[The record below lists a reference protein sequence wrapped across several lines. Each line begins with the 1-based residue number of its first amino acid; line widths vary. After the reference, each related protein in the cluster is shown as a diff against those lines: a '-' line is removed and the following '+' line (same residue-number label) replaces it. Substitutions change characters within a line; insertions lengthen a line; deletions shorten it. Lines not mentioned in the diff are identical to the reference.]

1 MQSSLIERY
10 APIVLNRLPSVY
22 KKLVNRHALPKSM
35 AKKFVLSFDCDANDD
50 AKVAP
55 RITKKLIEMGITPV
69 FAVPGQLLLRNIAD
83 YTVVRDL
90 GCQFMNHGFRQHTFK
105 NMLSPVWKSSFFYE
119 KVPFCEVKNDIRL
132 ADEVLTDFLGT
143 QPVGFRAPHFGTC
156 QTVLPEIYEILF
168 ELGYTYSSSG
178 APVRMAEFGYVYSL
192 GGIIEFPTAGGTR
205 RCCNCLDSYNSVIL
219 SNDSNHY
226 FTEVEGLVESD
237 VPFINLYVD
246 PSHVVESSGF
256 WSAMELL
263 LTKYNA
269 TNYTEL
275 LSAMNKDGSF
285 PK

>member
-55 RITKKLIEMGITPV
+55 RITEKLIEMGITPV

-83 YTVVRDL
+83 YSVVRDL

-105 NMLSPVWKSSFFYE
+105 NLLSPVWKSSFFYE

-132 ADEVLTDFLGT
+132 ADEVLTDFIGT
-143 QPVGFRAPHFGTC
+143 RPSGFRAPHFGTC
-156 QTVLPEIYEILF
+156 QSVLPAIYKVLD
-168 ELGYTYSSSG
+168 ELGYTYSTSG
-178 APVRMAEFGYVYSL
+178 APIKMAELGYVYLS
-192 GGIIEFPTAGGTR
+192 GGIIEFPTTGGTR

-219 SNDSNHY
+219 SKESNQY
-226 FTEVEGLVESD
+226 FTEVEGLVESE

-246 PSHVVESSGF
+246 PSHVVESPFF
-256 WSAMELL
+256 WDAMELL
-263 LTKYNA
+263 LSKYSA
-269 TNYTEL
+269 TSYTVL
-275 LSAMNKDGSF
+275 LSDMNMDGSL
-285 PK
+285 PR